1 MLKILCFWVFP
12 IWWILVF
19 GFTMNNVLNIANPYL
34 LEEFIDWFYNKSEG
48 NNKGIIILVIIGV
61 LNIIKPFFG

>member
-1 MLKILCFWVFP
+1 MLKILCFWVIP

>member
-1 MLKILCFWVFP
+1 MLRILCFWVIP